1 METALFGTAAQLKA
15 QLDAGLDPNSKT
27 PGGTTLLMMAA
38 ADAGKVKL
46 LIDRGAD
53 VNAKAKS
60 GFTPLMVAS
69 SYYGSSAAVRL
80 LLKTACERAAGR

>member
-1 METALFGTAAQLKA
+1 MEAALFGTAAQLKA

-38 ADAGKVKL
+38 ADAEKVKL

-53 VNAKAKS
+53 VNAKARR
-60 GFTPLMVAS
+60 AS
-69 SYYGSSAAVRL
+69 PP
-80 LLKTACERAAGR
+80 